1 MFLCCNTCDIVRTL
15 ICKPLNTHDK
25 LTHILQNGQ
34 LAATLNVYTI
44 LMQALM
50 NYLNTDFVK
59 KIDFIRNTNVNKS
72 LINYQSKGMID
83 SPEVTKVVF

>member
-1 MFLCCNTCDIVRTL
+1 
-15 ICKPLNTHDK
+15 
-25 LTHILQNGQ
+25 
-34 LAATLNVYTI
+34 
-44 LMQALM
+44 M
-50 NYLNTDFVK
+50 NNLNTDFAK